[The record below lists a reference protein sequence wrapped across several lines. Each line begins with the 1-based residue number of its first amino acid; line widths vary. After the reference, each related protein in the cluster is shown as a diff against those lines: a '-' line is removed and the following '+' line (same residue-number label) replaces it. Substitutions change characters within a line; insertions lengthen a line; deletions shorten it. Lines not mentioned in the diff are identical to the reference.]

1 MKSDSEFIM
10 PWGKYTGKSLEDIPS
25 SYLRWLSEECED
37 DQICEEA
44 DKEYEWRTQWKKH
57 WN

>member
-1 MKSDSEFIM
+1 M
-10 PWGKYTGKSLEDIPS
+10 PWGIYTGKSLEDIPS
-25 SYLRWLSEECED
+25 SYLKWLSEECD
-37 DQICEEA
+37 DDNVCEEA

>member
-1 MKSDSEFIM
+1 MKSESEFIM
-10 PWGKYTGKSLEDIPS
+10 PWGKHKNKSMEDIPS
-25 SYLRWLSEECED
+25 SYLKWLSEECDDED
-37 DQICEEA
+37 VCEAA